1 VSTVSPPRAR
11 ARGRRLPGRPRRV
24 DPSLARALVP
34 VAVSAAIGWDL
45 RWVNEDGFIYLR
57 VVDHLLAGD
66 GPVFNAG
73 ERVEAYT
80 SPAWLAVL
88 TLGGALVRPAGLEFL
103 SVLLGLALSVGGL
116 LAACLGAIALWRELA
131 PDERRPFA
139 PLGAVVVAAVPAFW
153 GFETS
158 GLETG
163 LVFAWLGGAFLGL
176 ARLVADGRPGTGG
189 HGGPHTRRVDAARRR
204 PLLLAALI
212 GIGPLVRPDLAS
224 FAFCFLAVLL
234 LLVRPLRRR
243 TAVGL
248 VVAAVALPLAYQVFR
263 MGYFASPVPSTALAK
278 EAGLPFWSR
287 GLNYLGNL
295 VLPYALPIPLAV
307 LAGLGAG
314 TAAPAWRA
322 GRRGAV
328 LVGAAAVAGA
338 LLHTLYVVRLGGDYM
353 HGRMLLPSLFGLLM
367 PVAVV
372 ALPGRRLLA
381 GALAGTVVAWALVC
395 ALTLRT
401 PSQFGP
407 EAGRW
412 QVLDQRSKQPS
423 TPSHPH
429 PVTLADHDVLP
440 FPQPSVGRA
449 ARSLARPGGAVLSL
463 DARVGRRRTADGS
476 VPVQVPRPL
485 DVRAAASVRAP
496 VVIFTGSIGRL
507 GVAAGREVWIA
518 DRLGLADP
526 VAARLRLAPGRTA
539 RAGHEK
545 LLPAAWF
552 LARFADPASVAAH
565 PRFAANPRIP
575 AARAALG
582 CGGLRRLMEAV
593 SAPLTLDR
601 FLSNVGASLEL
612 GALRIPA
619 DPVAARRELCRPRPR
634 PASG

>member
-1 VSTVSPPRAR
+1 MSTASPPRAR
-11 ARGRRLPGRPRRV
+11 ARERRPPPSFTRV
-24 DPSLARALVP
+24 DPSLALALVP
-34 VAVSAAIGWDL
+34 VAVFAAIGWDL

-88 TLGGALVRPAGLEFL
+88 TLGGALVTSGGLEWL
-103 SVLLGLALSVGGL
+103 SVVLGLALSVGGL
-116 LAACLGAIALWRELA
+116 LAACLGAIALWREVA
-131 PDERRPFA
+131 PDVRRPFA

-163 LVFAWLGGAFLGL
+163 LVFAWLGGAFLAL
-176 ARLVADGRPGTGG
+176 AWLVADERPRTGD
-189 HGGPHTRRVDAARRR
+189 HGAPVAPRVEAPARR
-204 PLLLAALI
+204 PLLLAVLF
-212 GIGPLVRPDLAS
+212 GLGPLVRPDLAP
-224 FAFCFLAVLL
+224 FALCFLAALL

-243 TAVGL
+243 TAIG
-248 VVAAVALPLAYQVFR
+248 VVAAAIALPFAYQVFR
-263 MGYFASPVPSTALAK
+263 MGYFASPVPSTAVAK

-287 GLNYLGNL
+287 GLDYLGNL
-295 VLPYALPIPLAV
+295 VLPYALPLPLAV
-307 LAGLGAG
+307 LGWLGRRA
-314 TAAPAWRA
+314 AAPAWRA

-328 LVGAAAVAGA
+328 VVGAAAVAGA

-372 ALPGRRLLA
+372 ALPGRRVLA

-395 ALTLRT
+395 GLALRT

-412 QVLDQRSKQPS
+412 QVLDQRAKQRS

-440 FPQPSVGRA
+440 LPQPSVGRA
-449 ARSLARPGGAVLSL
+449 ARALARPGGPVLSL
-463 DARVGRRRTADGS
+463 DARPGRRRTEDGAI
-476 VPVQVPRPL
+476 PVQVPRTL
-485 DVRAAASVRAP
+485 DVRSAAWVRAP

-507 GVAAGREVWIA
+507 GLAAGREVWIA

-526 VAARLRLAPGRTA
+526 VAARLRLAPQRTA

-545 LLPAAWF
+545 LLAPAWF
-552 LARFADPASVAAH
+552 LARFGEPASVAVH

-582 CGGLRRLMEAV
+582 CGDLRRLMRAV

-601 FLSNVGASLEL
+601 FVANVGASFEL
-612 GALRIPA
+612 GALRLPG
-619 DPVAARRELCRPRPR
+619 DPVAAKRELCRPTPR
-634 PASG
+634 PASD